1 MPVLWL
7 ARRTLVEIALPSRI
21 LIAELGWTLGAVA
34 TMALSGLTVLAVLAH
49 LGYDQALLRLAVAG
63 PVMVAVYFAI
73 RLSTGGAELRTEI
86 LTLLRSVMPAT
97 PDHPLMDA
105 FEPRPDRAC
114 CAAHRDPSALGH
126 VGPGSPEQRDYM
138 PGRIGSMN

>member
-86 LTLLRSVMPAT
+86 LTLLRSVV
-97 PDHPLMDA
+97 
-105 FEPRPDRAC
+105 RPT
-114 CAAHRDPSALGH
+114 
-126 VGPGSPEQRDYM
+126 
-138 PGRIGSMN
+138 RIIS